1 MISELIANSNIG
13 HTCIHKYEY
22 GRKGKNAD
30 ASAVVDAASV
40 TDFGCKGKGRLK
52 SYSEFRNLS
61 EKLFKDLKGQ
71 TDEKLDF
78 DG

>member
-1 MISELIANSNIG
+1 MLIQISD
-13 HTCIHKYEY
+13 IHAFINTN